1 MLLVYIKVVYL
12 ENHKKMSCL
21 GIKKGDKVVIIG
33 GGFAGLQLAKKLMK
47 ADLRVI
53 LVDKQNHHQF
63 QPLFYQVASGRLEPS
78 SISFPFRKIFQ
89 KSKNVDFRMA
99 DITSIDP
106 VEKKI
111 MTAYDRTITYDHLV
125 IATGCKTNFFGN
137 KQMSENAFSM
147 KSTQES
153 IDIRNKILFSFEKE
167 IFAREEEKQAWMNII
182 IVGGGPTGVEL
193 SGAFAELKKNVLPK
207 DYHNIDFSK
216 LNIILLEGSKH
227 TLNNMSDESKDA
239 SRKYLEEMSVIVKT
253 ETLIQS
259 YDGNVA
265 VLNTGETIPSK
276 NVIWAAGVTGNIIEG
291 LDSEDVFK
299 NRYVVDRY
307 NKLKRFENIYAL
319 GDVAYMATPKYPNGH
334 PQVANVAIN
343 QAKTLGDNVIKS
355 LKSETASL
363 TEYEYNDM
371 GMMAT
376 IGKHKAVV
384 ELPFVKFKGVFAWY
398 VWMFLHLMLILSVRN
413 KLVIFFNW
421 AWSYLTKDTS
431 LRLITYIDYKKEKVT
446 DF

>member
-1 MLLVYIKVVYL
+1 
-12 ENHKKMSCL
+12 MSNL

-33 GGFAGLQLAKKLMK
+33 GGFAGLQLATALIK
-47 ADLRVI
+47 ADLKVI

-63 QPLFYQVASGRLEPS
+63 QPLFYQVATGRLEPS

-89 KSKNVDFRMA
+89 KSKTVDFRMA

-106 VEKKI
+106 VAKKI

-147 KSTQES
+147 KTTEES

-167 IFAREEEKQAWMNII
+167 IFARPEDKQAWMNII
-182 IVGGGPTGVEL
+182 IVGAGATGVEL
-193 SGAFAELKKNVLPK
+193 SGAFAELKKEVLPK

-216 LNIILLEGSKH
+216 FNIILLEGGKY
-227 TLNNMSDESKDA
+227 TLNNMSDESKVA
-239 SRKYLEEMSVIVKT
+239 SRKYLEDMGVIVKT
-253 ETLIQS
+253 ETMIES

-265 VLNTGETIPSK
+265 VLSTGETIPTK

-291 LDSEDVFK
+291 LESEDVFR
-299 NRYVVDRY
+299 NRYIVDRY
-307 NKLKRFENIYAL
+307 NKLKRFDNIYAL
-319 GDVAYMATPKYPNGH
+319 GDVAYMETPKYPKGQ

-343 QAKTLGDNVIKS
+343 QAKNMGKNIVKS
-355 LKSETASL
+355 LKNEDYIPVEF
-363 TEYEYNDM
+363 EYHDL

-384 ELPFVKFKGVFAWY
+384 ELPFIKFKGPIAWY

-413 KLVIFFNW
+413 KIIIFFNW

-431 LRLITYIDYKKEKVT
+431 LRLITKINYQKEKVV
-446 DF
+446 DL

>member
-1 MLLVYIKVVYL
+1 MK
-12 ENHKKMSCL
+12 
-21 GIKKGDKVVIIG
+21 GIKKGDRVVIVG
-33 GGFAGLQLAKKLMK
+33 GGFGGLQLAKT
-47 ADLRVI
+47 LRNSDVNVV

-89 KSKNVDFRMA
+89 SSKNIDFRMA
-99 DITSIDP
+99 DI
-106 VEKKI
+106 VKI
-111 MTAYDRTITYDHLV
+111 MPQENKLMTSYDRTIWYDHLV

-137 KQMSENAFSM
+137 SELQKNAFSM
-147 KSTQES
+147 KTTQEA

-167 IFAREEEKQAWMNII
+167 IFARPEDKQAWMNII

-193 SGAFAELKKNVLPK
+193 SGAFAELKNNVLPK

-216 LNIILLEGSKH
+216 FNIILLEGSKH
-227 TLNNMSDESKDA
+227 TLNNMSETSKNA
-239 SRKYLEEMSVIVKT
+239 SLRYLQDLGVIVRT
-253 ETLIQS
+253 ETLLSS
-259 YDGNVA
+259 YDGEIATLSN
-265 VLNTGETIPSK
+265 GEQIPTK

-291 LDSEDVFK
+291 INSENVVR
-299 NRYVVDRY
+299 NRYIVDRF
-307 NKLKRFENIYAL
+307 NRLKDFDNIYAL
-319 GDVAYMATPKYPNGH
+319 GDVAYMETPHYPHAH

-343 QAKTLGDNVIKS
+343 QGRNLGKNM
-355 LKSETASL
+355 LKML
-363 TEYEYNDM
+363 KNQPDKLKEYEYNDL

-384 ELPFVKFKGVFAWY
+384 EFPFLKFKGPAAWY

-421 AWSYLTKDTS
+421 GWSYFTKDTS
-431 LRLITYIDYKKEKVT
+431 LRLITQIDYKKEEIIPSNKT
-446 DF
+446 NQ

>member
-1 MLLVYIKVVYL
+1 
-12 ENHKKMSCL
+12 MSNL

-33 GGFAGLQLAKKLMK
+33 GGFAGLQLAKNLIK
-47 ADLRVI
+47 ADLKVI

-89 KSKNVDFRMA
+89 KSKSVDFRMA
-99 DITSIDP
+99 DIISINP
-106 VEKKI
+106 SEKKI
-111 MTAYDRTITYDHLV
+111 MTAYDRNITYDHLV

-137 KQMSENAFSM
+137 KEMSENTFSM
-147 KSTQES
+147 KTTQDS

-167 IFAREEEKQAWMNII
+167 IFARPEDKQAWMNII
-182 IVGGGPTGVEL
+182 IVGAGPTGVEL
-193 SGAFAELKKNVLPK
+193 SGAFAELKKDVLPK

-216 LNIILLEGSKH
+216 FNIILLEGSKY
-227 TLNNMSDESKDA
+227 TLNNMSEESKIA

-253 ETLIQS
+253 ETMIES

-265 VLNTGETIPSK
+265 ILSTGERIPSK

-291 LDSEDVFK
+291 LESQDIFK
-299 NRYVVDRY
+299 NRYVVDRF
-307 NKLKRFENIYAL
+307 NKLKRFDNIYAL
-319 GDVAYMATPKYPNGH
+319 GDVAYMETPNYPNGH

-343 QAKTLGDNVIKS
+343 QAKNLGKNILKS
-355 LKSETASL
+355 LKNGDYKPN
-363 TEYEYNDM
+363 EYEYNDL

-384 ELPFVKFKGVFAWY
+384 ELPFFKFKGALAWY

-413 KLVIFFNW
+413 KIVIFFNW

-431 LRLITYIDYKKEKVT
+431 LRIITNIDYKKEKVIEN
-446 DF
+446 

>member
-1 MLLVYIKVVYL
+1 
-12 ENHKKMSCL
+12 MSNL
-21 GIKKGDKVVIIG
+21 GVKKGDKVVIIG
-33 GGFAGLQLAKKLMK
+33 GGFAGLQLATALMK
-47 ADLRVI
+47 ADLKVI

-63 QPLFYQVASGRLEPS
+63 QPLFYQVATGRLEPS

-89 KSKNVDFRMA
+89 KSKTVDFRMA

-106 VEKKI
+106 VAKKI

-147 KSTQES
+147 KTTEES

-167 IFAREEEKQAWMNII
+167 IFARPEDKQAWMNII
-182 IVGGGPTGVEL
+182 IVGAGATGVEL
-193 SGAFAELKKNVLPK
+193 SGAFAELKKDVLPK

-216 LNIILLEGSKH
+216 FNIILLEGGKY
-227 TLNNMSDESKDA
+227 TLNNMSEESKIA
-239 SRKYLEEMSVIVKT
+239 SRKYLEEMGVIVKT
-253 ETLIQS
+253 ETLIES

-265 VLNTGETIPSK
+265 VLNTGERIPTK
-276 NVIWAAGVTGNIIEG
+276 NVIWAAGVTGNVIEG
-291 LDSEDVFK
+291 LEPEDTFR
-299 NRYVVDRY
+299 NRYIVDRY
-307 NKLKRFENIYAL
+307 NKLKRFDNIYAL
-319 GDVAYMATPKYPNGH
+319 GDVAYMETPKFPKGH

-343 QAKTLGDNVIKS
+343 QAKNMGKNIVKS
-355 LKSETASL
+355 LKNEDYKPVEF
-363 TEYEYNDM
+363 EYHDL

-384 ELPFVKFKGVFAWY
+384 ELPFIKFKGPIAWY

-413 KLVIFFNW
+413 KIIIFFNW

-431 LRLITYIDYKKEKVT
+431 LRLITKINYQKEKVV
-446 DF
+446 DL

>member
-1 MLLVYIKVVYL
+1 
-12 ENHKKMSCL
+12 MSNL
-21 GIKKGDKVVIIG
+21 GVKKGDKVVIIG
-33 GGFAGLQLAKKLMK
+33 GGFAGLQLATALMK
-47 ADLRVI
+47 ADLKVI

-63 QPLFYQVASGRLEPS
+63 QPLFYQVATGRLEPS

-89 KSKNVDFRMA
+89 KSKTVDFRMA

-106 VEKKI
+106 VEKRI
-111 MTAYDRTITYDHLV
+111 MTSYDRTITYDHLV

-147 KSTQES
+147 KTTEES

-167 IFAREEEKQAWMNII
+167 IFARPEDKQAWMNII
-182 IVGGGPTGVEL
+182 IVGAGATGVEL
-193 SGAFAELKKNVLPK
+193 SGAFAELKKEVLPK

-216 LNIILLEGSKH
+216 FNIILLEGGKY
-227 TLNNMSDESKDA
+227 TLNNMSEESKIA
-239 SRKYLEEMSVIVKT
+239 SRKYLEDMGVIVKT
-253 ETLIQS
+253 ETLIES

-265 VLNTGETIPSK
+265 VLSTGETIPTK
-276 NVIWAAGVTGNIIEG
+276 NVIWAAGVTGNIIDG
-291 LDSEDVFK
+291 LESEDVFR
-299 NRYVVDRY
+299 NRYIVDRY
-307 NKLKRFENIYAL
+307 NRLKRFDSIYAL
-319 GDVAYMATPKYPNGH
+319 GDVAYMETPKYPKGH

-343 QAKTLGDNVIKS
+343 QAKNMGKNIVKS
-355 LKSETASL
+355 LKSEDYIPVEF
-363 TEYEYNDM
+363 EYHDL

-384 ELPFVKFKGVFAWY
+384 ELPFIKFKGPIAWY

-413 KLVIFFNW
+413 KIIIFFNW

-431 LRLITYIDYKKEKVT
+431 LRLITKINYQKEKVV
-446 DF
+446 DL

>member
-1 MLLVYIKVVYL
+1 MGK
-12 ENHKKMSCL
+12 L
-21 GIKKGDKVVIIG
+21 GFNKGDKVVIVG

-47 ADLRVI
+47 ADLKVI

-106 VEKKI
+106 VKKMI

-137 KQMSENAFSM
+137 QQMSENAFSM

-153 IDIRNKILFSFEKE
+153 IEIRNKILFSFEKE

-216 LNIILLEGSKH
+216 LNIILLEGSKY
-227 TLNNMSDESKDA
+227 TLNNMSDESKEA

-299 NRYVVDRY
+299 NRYVVDRF
-307 NKLKRFENIYAL
+307 NKLKRMDNIYAL
-319 GDVAYMATPKYPNGH
+319 GDVAYMVTPKYPNGH

-343 QAKTLGDNVIKS
+343 QAINLGKNIVNS
-355 LKSETASL
+355 LKSDSFKL
-363 TEYEYNDM
+363 NEYEYHDM

-384 ELPFVKFKGVFAWY
+384 ELPFIKFKGVFAWY

-421 AWSYLTKDTS
+421 AWSYMTKDTS

>member
-1 MLLVYIKVVYL
+1 MGL
-12 ENHKKMSCL
+12 S

-33 GGFAGLQLAKKLMK
+33 GGFAGLQLAMTLRK
-47 ADLRVI
+47 ADLKVI

-89 KSKNVDFRMA
+89 KNKNIDFRMA
-99 DITSIDP
+99 DI
-106 VEKKI
+106 VKI
-111 MTAYDRTITYDHLV
+111 IPEENKLMTAYDRTVSYDHLI

-137 KQMSENAFSM
+137 KEMSENAFSM
-147 KSTQES
+147 KTTQES

-167 IFAREEEKQAWMNII
+167 IFARPEDKQAWMNII
-182 IVGGGPTGVEL
+182 IVGAGPTGVEL
-193 SGAFAELKKNVLPK
+193 SGSFAELKNDVLPK

-216 LNIILLEGSKH
+216 FNIILLEGSKN
-227 TLNNMSDESKDA
+227 TLNNMSEESRVA
-239 SRKYLEEMSVIVKT
+239 SRKYLEELGVIVRT
-253 ETLIQS
+253 ETILNS
-259 YDGNVA
+259 YDGNTA
-265 VLNTGETIPSK
+265 VLSTGEQIPTK
-276 NVIWAAGVTGNIIEG
+276 NVIWAAGVTGNVIEG
-291 LDSEDVFK
+291 LKTEDIIR
-299 NRYVVDRY
+299 NRYVVDRF
-307 NKLKRFENIYAL
+307 NKLKSYDNIYAL
-319 GDVAYMATPKYPNGH
+319 GDIAVMETPKYPNGH

-343 QAKTLGDNVIKS
+343 QAKNLGKNI
-355 LKSETASL
+355 LKVLKNNENKL
-363 TEYEYNDM
+363 VEYEYNDL

-384 ELPFVKFKGVFAWY
+384 ELPFFKFKGPIAWY

-421 AWSYLTKDTS
+421 AWSYITSDTS
-431 LRLITYIDYKKEKVT
+431 LRLITNIDYKKEKVT